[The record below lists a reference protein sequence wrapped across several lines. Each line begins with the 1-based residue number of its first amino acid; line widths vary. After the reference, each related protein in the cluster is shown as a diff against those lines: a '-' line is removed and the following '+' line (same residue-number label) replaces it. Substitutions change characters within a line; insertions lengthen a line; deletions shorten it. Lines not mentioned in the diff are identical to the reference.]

1 MMQDLAE
8 RNYFTDHDIL
18 LDPYAW
24 FEAVRAQGPVVHLPA
39 LDIVVVTGF
48 AEMVEVLNN
57 NADFSSAIAPQGPA
71 VPLPFTPE
79 GPDIT
84 AQIEAHRAAFH
95 GGELVVS
102 LDDTPHSFSRSILAR
117 LFTPSRLRANEAF
130 MEVYADRLVRDMVA
144 RGGCELIHDV
154 ATPFVTHVIADLL
167 GVPHDDRLV
176 FMQAIEDGVGAGSLD
191 GENLAQQNQ
200 PLEVMAG
207 YFIHYVNDRR
217 AHPRDDVLTELSL
230 ATYPDGTTPDAMEI
244 VRLATFLFG
253 AGQDTSAKLLGNAM
267 RFLIDEPGL
276 QDTLRADPSRI
287 PAFLEEVLRLEGS
300 SKITARLARRDT
312 HIAGMAIPAG
322 TRVLLGLSAANRD
335 PRRWDD
341 PAALRL
347 DRPRI
352 REHLGFGRGAHTCI
366 GGPLARV
373 EVRVILEKFL
383 AHTRH
388 IDMSEA
394 AHGPRGQRRLDFE
407 ASFIIRGLAKLELE
421 LTPAVELV
429 AKHGAHAAA

>member
-1 MMQDLAE
+1 
-8 RNYFTDHDIL
+8 
-18 LDPYAW
+18 
-24 FEAVRAQGPVVHLPA
+24 
-39 LDIVVVTGF
+39 
-48 AEMVEVLNN
+48 MVEVLNN

-71 VPLPFTPE
+71 TPLPFTPQ
-79 GPDIT
+79 GSDIT
-84 AQIEAHRAAFH
+84 AQIEAHRQAFH
-95 GGELVVS
+95 GGDLLVA
-102 LDDTPHSFSRSILAR
+102 LDDVRHGFSRSILTS
-117 LFTPSRLRANEAF
+117 LFTPSRLKANEAF
-130 MEVYADRLVRDMVA
+130 MEVYADRLVREMVA
-144 RGGCELIHDV
+144 RGSCDLIRDV

-167 GVPHDDRLV
+167 GVPADDRLV
-176 FMQAIEDGVGAGSLD
+176 FMQVIEEGVGAGSLD

-207 YFIHYVNDRR
+207 YFIHYVTDRR
-217 AHPRDDVLTELSL
+217 ANPREDVLTELSL

-244 VRLATFLFG
+244 VRLSTFLFG

-267 RFLIDEPGL
+267 RFLIDQPGL
-276 QDTLRADPSRI
+276 QETLRADPSRI

-312 HIAGMAIPAG
+312 QIAGMAIPAG
-322 TRVLLGLSAANRD
+322 TRVLLALSAANRD

-341 PAALRL
+341 PAELKL
-347 DRPRI
+347 GRPRI

-383 AHTRH
+383 EYTAH

-407 ASFIIRGLAKLELE
+407 PSFIIRGLSQLQLE
-421 LTPAVELV
+421 LTPTQGFTV
-429 AKHGAHAAA
+429 AQSEHATA